1 MTLRL
6 ILVDD
11 HPVVRAGLTTLLA
24 TAADLAVI
32 GEAATGREALA
43 LVDTI
48 QPDILIVD
56 MALPDLNGIQVAA
69 AVLQQYPEVKV
80 LALSAYEDLGYLRAL
95 LRAGGSG
102 YVLKR
107 AAAATLIQA
116 IRTVASGGVYLDAS
130 LAAAM
135 SVPTADDPAA
145 VPATDTLSAR
155 EAAVVHLI
163 AQGYT
168 NNEVAAQLNLSVKTV
183 ETYKTRAMDKLALH
197 SRVDLVRY
205 ALQMG
210 WLLTP

>member
-168 NNEVAAQLNLSVKTV
+168 NKEVAAQLNLSVKTV

>member
-11 HPVVRAGLTTLLA
+11 HPVVRAGLKTLLA
-24 TAADLAVI
+24 AADDLVVI
-32 GEAATGREALA
+32 GEAATGTEALA
-43 LVDTI
+43 LVDAM

-56 MALPDLNGIQVAA
+56 MALPDLNGIQVAT
-69 AVLQQYPEVKV
+69 AVAQQYPALKV

-116 IRTVASGGVYLDAS
+116 VRTVASGGVYLDAS
-130 LAAAM
+130 LAAAL
-135 SVPTADDPAA
+135 SVRTADDPAA
-145 VPATDTLSAR
+145 APTTESLSAR
-155 EAAVVHLI
+155 ESAVLHLI

-168 NNEVAAQLNLSVKTV
+168 NKDVAAQLDLSVKTV
-183 ETYKTRAMDKLALH
+183 ETYKTRAMEKLALT
-197 SRVDLVRY
+197 SRVELVRY
-205 ALQMG
+205 AVQQG
-210 WLLTP
+210 WLLTA